1 MKAWNFAS
9 RNIKEILRDPLGI
22 IFCVIFPVAMI
33 GMFQLIGHYTPDA
46 YWFNIDV
53 LMPGIIVFA
62 FAFVMLYMAILV
74 SKDRTTSLLSRL
86 YSSPMKTSDY
96 IIGYGVPGIILGYL
110 QIIICVIVSYII
122 AAATGVSLS
131 FGGVLLNFAVD
142 LPVIIVMTAI
152 GILFGSILSDKS
164 APGVSSAIITISAV
178 LGGAWMPLETMGS
191 LETVCKFLPWYP
203 ATCMG
208 RMAVSGEYE
217 GFWMYLVTD
226 IAYAV
231 VISVL
236 AVIAFKKMMVK
247 DNK

>member
-96 IIGYGVPGIILGYL
+96 IIGYGVP
-110 QIIICVIVSYII
+110 
-122 AAATGVSLS
+122 
-131 FGGVLLNFAVD
+131 
-142 LPVIIVMTAI
+142 
-152 GILFGSILSDKS
+152 
-164 APGVSSAIITISAV
+164 
-178 LGGAWMPLETMGS
+178 
-191 LETVCKFLPWYP
+191 
-203 ATCMG
+203 
-208 RMAVSGEYE
+208 
-217 GFWMYLVTD
+217 
-226 IAYAV
+226 
-231 VISVL
+231 
-236 AVIAFKKMMVK
+236 
-247 DNK
+247 

>member
-1 MKAWNFAS
+1 
-9 RNIKEILRDPLGI
+9 
-22 IFCVIFPVAMI
+22 MI

-46 YWFNIDV
+46 YWFDIDV

-74 SKDRTTSLLSRL
+74 SNDRTTSLLSRL

-122 AAATGVSLS
+122 AAATGVNLS

-142 LPVIIVMTAI
+142 LPVIVVMTAI

-191 LETVCKFLPWYP
+191 LETGMQIP
-203 ATCMG
+203 
-208 RMAVSGEYE
+208 
-217 GFWMYLVTD
+217 
-226 IAYAV
+226 AV
-231 VISVL
+231 VSCNLYGQNGSIGRIRRLLDVPCYGYCICRGNFS
-236 AVIAFKKMMVK
+236 ACGDCI
-247 DNK
+247 